1 MRFPPLPRLPSIS
14 LHTFLLSTICIQLI
28 YLVAVLANPAT
39 VYENLTR
46 RWLVQRV
53 ANAAEVDLE
62 SFQNMVVLGKTKEFD
77 DIDQLKKQNSYNQAV
92 YKDAKSGDLA
102 LAFSSKMVIYR
113 PKTESIIYQGET
125 PTQKMEQDQKL
136 AVSKYAEVIKA
147 QGIIPKE
154 SVEVPQVSGISN
166 VDQYKNNTLYAGAS
180 NGDLVMVFSDSGIV
194 VIYNTKENRVI
205 KAAHNQLVPLETS
218 SQ

>member
-1 MRFPPLPRLPSIS
+1 MKLISLPRPSIS
-14 LHTFLLSTICIQLI
+14 LHTFLLSAICILLL

-39 VYENLTR
+39 VYEGLTK

-53 ANAAEVDLE
+53 AKGAEVELE
-62 SFQNMVVLGKTKEFD
+62 SFQSMVELGKTKEFE
-77 DIDQLKKQNSYNQAV
+77 DIEQLKKQNSYNQSV
-92 YKDAKSGDLA
+92 YKDAKTGDLA

-154 SVEVPQVSGISN
+154 STEVPQVSVISN
-166 VDQYKNNTLYAGAS
+166 IDQYKNNTLYTGAS
-180 NGDLVMVFSDSGIV
+180 NGDLVMIFNDAGIV
-194 VIYNTKENRVI
+194 VVFNTKENRVV
-205 KAAHNQLVPLETS
+205 KAARNQLVPLETS
-218 SQ
+218 VQ

>member
-28 YLVAVLANPAT
+28 YLVAFLANPAT

-154 SVEVPQVSGISN
+154 SVEVPQVSVISN

>member
-1 MRFPPLPRLPSIS
+1 MRFQPLPRLPSIS

-53 ANAAEVDLE
+53 ANAAEVDIE

-154 SVEVPQVSGISN
+154 SVEVPQVSVISN

-205 KAAHNQLVPLETS
+205 KAARNQLVPLETNS
-218 SQ
+218 H

>member
-53 ANAAEVDLE
+53 ANAAEVDIE

-154 SVEVPQVSGISN
+154 SVEVPQVSVISN

-205 KAAHNQLVPLETS
+205 KAARNQLVPLETNS
-218 SQ
+218 H